1 VSLAWLASAA
11 ILYLSSDLR
20 KVLGDRSLT
29 ALERLMGMVLVIVA
43 VEMVMK
49 GVAQYLRLTSS

>member
-1 VSLAWLASAA
+1 
-11 ILYLSSDLR
+11 
-20 KVLGDRSLT
+20 VLGDRSLT